1 MFCKDLKAK
10 GIKDWDAKRVGTELA
25 KYTICSKF
33 IDITKQ
39 ALVIEHLYEEG
50 KCNSTNSNRFPAN
63 EDIYWLENQSETG
76 KTHSNGSSNEIEY
89 NTQSDFNEDLEYPD
103 YKSLNSRGCDD
114 QYNKFEEELA
124 SDPNYAPDSI
134 EFGCQQP
141 DFIAE
146 LEFTRHFMSLNEQE
160 RMIIG
165 HNFTGFIKECTYQGR
180 NCLNEK

>member
-1 MFCKDLKAK
+1 MFCKDLKTK
-10 GIKDWDAKRVGTELA
+10 EIKDWDAKRVGTELA

-39 ALVIEHLYEEG
+39 VLVIEHLYEEG
-50 KCNSTNSNRFPAN
+50 KCNSTNSNLFPA
-63 EDIYWLENQSETG
+63 DENYNQTEAG
-76 KTHSNGSSNEIEY
+76 KTHLNGSLNEIEY
-89 NTQSDFNEDLEYPD
+89 NTQSELNEYLEYPD
-103 YKSLNSRGCDD
+103 DESLNNRGCDD

-124 SDPNYAPDSI
+124 SNPNYAPDSI

-165 HNFTGFIKECTYQGR
+165 HNFTSFIKECTFQGR